1 MPVGLGSPATLV
13 EVLFANRSTRGL
25 APQVHRLRAAEH
37 PRPDYVLLHI
47 SDTHLISDGSLYGAV
62 DADGRLVE
70 LLEQLKL
77 SGVRPDV
84 IVFTGDLADTGEP
97 AAYRKLRAAVEP
109 FAAELGAELVWVMG
123 NHDNRA
129 ALRRSLL
136 DEAPSMAPLD
146 RVRMIDGLRI
156 ITLDTS
162 VPGHHYGEISG
173 SQLDWLTE
181 QLTAPAP
188 HGTILALHHPPI
200 PSVLDLAVTV
210 ELRDQAAL
218 GRVLEGRDVRA
229 ILAGH
234 LHYSTSATFV
244 GIPVSVAS
252 ATCYTQDLTVAAGG
266 TRGRDGA
273 QACNLVHVYQD
284 TVVHS
289 VIPLGTG
296 KTVGTFV
303 SPAQAQRKITE
314 SGMFIEPSR
323 RDSLF
328 RHPPMVMTPAVRQT
342 PAD

>member
-1 MPVGLGSPATLV
+1 
-13 EVLFANRSTRGL
+13 
-25 APQVHRLRAAEH
+25 VHKLRAAEH

-47 SDTHLISDGSLYGAV
+47 SDTHLISDGCLYGAV
-62 DADGRLVE
+62 DADDRLGE
-70 LLEQLKL
+70 LLGQLKQ
-77 SGVRPDV
+77 SGVRPDA
-84 IVFTGDLADTGEP
+84 IVFTGDLTDAGEP
-97 AAYRKLRAAVEP
+97 EAYRKLRAVVEP

-129 ALRRSLL
+129 ALRSYLL

-156 ITLDTS
+156 IALDTS
-162 VPGHHYGEISG
+162 VPGHHYGEIRK
-173 SQLDWLTE
+173 SQLEWLAGE
-181 QLTAPAP
+181 LESPAP
-188 HGTILALHHPPI
+188 HGSILALHHPPI

-210 ELRDQAAL
+210 ELRDQASL
-218 GRVLEGRDVRA
+218 GRALKGSDVRA

-234 LHYSTSATFV
+234 LHYSTNAIFV

-252 ATCYTQDLTVAAGG
+252 ATCYTQDLTVTAGG

-296 KTVGTFV
+296 NTVGSFV
-303 SPAQAQRKITE
+303 SRVQAQRKIAE

-328 RHPPMVMTPAVRQT
+328 THPLMVLTSSARQT

>member
-1 MPVGLGSPATLV
+1 
-13 EVLFANRSTRGL
+13 
-25 APQVHRLRAAEH
+25 VHRLRAAEH

-62 DADGRLVE
+62 DADGRLGE
-70 LLEQLKL
+70 LLEQLKH
-77 SGVRPDV
+77 SGLRPDV
-84 IVFTGDLADTGEP
+84 IVFTGDLADKGEP
-97 AAYRKLRAAVEP
+97 EAYRKLRMVVEP
-109 FAAELGAELVWVMG
+109 FVAELDAELVWVMG

-129 ALRRSLL
+129 ALRSFLL

-146 RVRMIDGLRI
+146 RMRMIDGLRM

-162 VPGHHYGEISG
+162 VPGHHYGEISS
-173 SQLDWLTE
+173 SQLDWLAAELET
-181 QLTAPAP
+181 PAP
-188 HGTILALHHPPI
+188 DGTILALHHPPI

-210 ELRDQAAL
+210 ELRDQASL
-218 GRVLEGRDVRA
+218 GRVLRGSDVRA

-234 LHYSTSATFV
+234 LHYSTNATFV

-252 ATCYTQDLTVAAGG
+252 ATCYTQDLTVSAGG

-273 QACNLVHVYQD
+273 QACNLVHVYPD

-289 VIPLGTG
+289 VIPLGNG

-303 SPAQAQRKITE
+303 SAAQAQRKITE
-314 SGMFIEPSR
+314 SGMFIEPSG
-323 RDSLF
+323 RDLLF
-328 RHPPMVMTPAVRQT
+328 SHPPMVLTPSVRQT

>member
-1 MPVGLGSPATLV
+1 L
-13 EVLFANRSTRGL
+13 ANRLTRGL

-47 SDTHLISDGSLYGAV
+47 SDTHLVADGSLYGAV
-62 DADGRLVE
+62 DADGRLGE
-70 LLEQLKL
+70 LLEQLTH
-77 SGVRPDV
+77 SGMRPDA
-84 IVFTGDLADTGEP
+84 IVFTGDLADAAEP
-97 AAYRKLRAAVEP
+97 EAYRKLRKVVEP
-109 FAAELGAELVWVMG
+109 FAAELGAQLIWVMG

-129 ALRRSLL
+129 ELRNWLL

-146 RVRMIDGLRI
+146 RVCTIDGLRI

-162 VPGHHYGEISG
+162 VPGHHYGDVNQ
-173 SQLDWLTE
+173 SQLDWLAAELRT
-181 QLTAPAP
+181 PAP

-210 ELRDQAAL
+210 ELRDQASL
-218 GRVLEGRDVRA
+218 GRVLKGGDVRT

-234 LHYSTSATFV
+234 LHYSTTATFV

-252 ATCYTQDLTVAAGG
+252 ATCYTQDLTAAVGG

-289 VIPLGTG
+289 VVPLGAG

-303 SPAQAQRKITE
+303 SPAQAQRKIIA

-328 RHPPMVMTPAVRQT
+328 RHPPMVLTPSVGQT

>member
-1 MPVGLGSPATLV
+1 M
-13 EVLFANRSTRGL
+13 

-47 SDTHLISDGSLYGAV
+47 SDTHLVSDGSLYGAV
-62 DADGRLVE
+62 DAGGRLGE
-70 LLEQLKL
+70 LLEQLKH
-77 SGVRPDV
+77 SGVRPDA
-84 IVFTGDLADTGEP
+84 IVFTGDLADAGEP
-97 AAYRKLRAAVEP
+97 EAYRKLRAVVEP
-109 FAAELGAELVWVMG
+109 FADALGAELIWVMG
-123 NHDNRA
+123 NHDDRA
-129 ALRRSLL
+129 ALRSWLL

-146 RVRMIDGLRI
+146 RVRIVDGLRI

-162 VPGHHYGEISG
+162 VPGHHYGEISK
-173 SQLDWLTE
+173 SQLDWLAGE
-181 QLTAPAP
+181 LEVPAP
-188 HGTILALHHPPI
+188 NGSILALHHPPI

-218 GRVLEGRDVRA
+218 GRVLRGSDVRA

-234 LHYSTSATFV
+234 LHYSTNATFV

-289 VIPLGTG
+289 VIPLGAG
-296 KTVGTFV
+296 RTVGTFV

-314 SGMFIEPSR
+314 SGMFIEPSA

-328 RHPPMVMTPAVRQT
+328 RHPPMVLTPSVRRT
-342 PAD
+342 PVD

>member
-1 MPVGLGSPATLV
+1 M
-13 EVLFANRSTRGL
+13 
-25 APQVHRLRAAEH
+25 HRLRAAEH
-37 PRPDYVLLHI
+37 PRPDYILLHI
-47 SDTHLISDGSLYGAV
+47 SDTHLIGGDAPLYGAV
-62 DADGRLVE
+62 DADGRLAE
-70 LLEQLKL
+70 LLSQLER
-77 SGVRPDV
+77 SGLRPDA
-84 IVFTGDLADTGEP
+84 IVFTGDLADTGEA
-97 AAYRKLRAAVEP
+97 AAYRKLRSVVEP
-109 FAAELGAELVWVMG
+109 FAAELGAELIWVMG
-123 NHDNRA
+123 NHDDRVA
-129 ALRRSLL
+129 VRRLLL

-146 RVRMIDGLRI
+146 RVCMIDGLRI

-162 VPGHHYGEISG
+162 VPGHHYGELRG
-173 SQLDWLTE
+173 SQLNWLAA
-181 QLTAPAP
+181 QLETAAP

-218 GRVLEGRDVRA
+218 GRVLKGSDVRS

-234 LHYSTSATFV
+234 LHYSTNATFV

-252 ATCYTQDLTVAAGG
+252 ATCYTQDLTVAVGG

-273 QACNLVHVYQD
+273 QGCNLVHVYQD

-303 SPAQAQRKITE
+303 SAEQSRRQITE

-328 RHPPMVMTPAVRQT
+328 SHPPMVLTPSVPPS

>member
-1 MPVGLGSPATLV
+1 MASGI
-13 EVLFANRSTRGL
+13 
-25 APQVHRLRAAEH
+25 RA
-37 PRPDYVLLHI
+37 
-47 SDTHLISDGSLYGAV
+47 
-62 DADGRLVE
+62 DA
-70 LLEQLKL
+70 
-77 SGVRPDV
+77 
-84 IVFTGDLADTGEP
+84 IVFTGDLADAGEP
-97 AAYRKLRAAVEP
+97 EAYRKIRAVVEP
-109 FAAELGAELVWVMG
+109 FAAGLGAELVWVMG
-123 NHDNRA
+123 NHDDRD
-129 ALRRSLL
+129 ALRSWLL
-136 DEAPSMAPLD
+136 DEAPSLAPLD

-162 VPGHHYGEISG
+162 VPGHHYGEVND
-173 SQLDWLTE
+173 SQLDWLAA
-181 QLTAPAP
+181 QLVRPAP

-200 PSVLDLAVTV
+200 PSVLDMAVTV

-218 GRVLEGRDVRA
+218 GRVLKGTDVRA

-234 LHYSTSATFV
+234 LHYSTNATFV

-273 QACNLVHVYQD
+273 QACSLVHVYQD

-289 VIPLGTG
+289 VIPLGAG

-303 SPAQAQRKITE
+303 SPAQAQRKIAE

-328 RHPPMVMTPAVRQT
+328 SHPPVELTPSVRQS
-342 PAD
+342 PAAQTADPRFGPRAESTWPPGGRSFPVG

>member
-1 MPVGLGSPATLV
+1 
-13 EVLFANRSTRGL
+13 
-25 APQVHRLRAAEH
+25 
-37 PRPDYVLLHI
+37 LHI

-62 DADGRLVE
+62 AADDRLGE
-70 LLEQLKL
+70 LLEQLKH
-77 SGVRPDV
+77 SGIRPDA
-84 IVFTGDLADTGEP
+84 IIFTGDLADTGDP
-97 AAYRKLRAAVEP
+97 QAYRKLRGLVEP

-129 ALRRSLL
+129 ELRRSLL

-156 ITLDTS
+156 VTLDTS
-162 VPGHHYGEISG
+162 VPGHHYGEISNA
-173 SQLDWLTE
+173 QLDWLAE
-181 QLTAPAP
+181 ELAVPAP
-188 HGTILALHHPPI
+188 DGTILALHHPPI

-210 ELRDQAAL
+210 ELRDQASL
-218 GRVLEGRDVRA
+218 GRVLKGTDVRA

-234 LHYSTSATFV
+234 LHYSTNATFV

-273 QACNLVHVYQD
+273 QGCNLVHVYQD

-296 KTVGTFV
+296 KTVGAFV
-303 SPAQAQRKITE
+303 SPSESRRKITE
-314 SGMFIEPSR
+314 SGLFIEPSQ

-328 RHPPMVMTPAVRQT
+328 AHPQMALTSSAAQIPG
-342 PAD
+342 D

>member
-1 MPVGLGSPATLV
+1 M
-13 EVLFANRSTRGL
+13 

-47 SDTHLISDGSLYGAV
+47 SDTHLIGSDGSLYGDV
-62 DADGRLVE
+62 DADGRLGE
-70 LLEQLKL
+70 LLEQLTH
-77 SGVRPDV
+77 SGVRPDA

-97 AAYRKLRAAVEP
+97 EAYRKLRSLVEP

-129 ALRRSLL
+129 ELRRFLL

-146 RVRMIDGLRI
+146 HVRMIDGLRI
-156 ITLDTS
+156 VTLDTS
-162 VPGHHYGEISG
+162 VPGHHYGEITTA
-173 SQLDWLTE
+173 QLDWLAEELAT
-181 QLTAPAP
+181 PAP
-188 HGTILALHHPPI
+188 DGTILALHHPPI

-210 ELRDQAAL
+210 ELRDQASL
-218 GRVLEGRDVRA
+218 GRVLKGTDVRA

-234 LHYSTSATFV
+234 LHYSTNATFV

-252 ATCYTQDLTVAAGG
+252 ATCYTQDLTVAEGG

-289 VIPLGTG
+289 VISLGAG

-303 SPAQAQRKITE
+303 SPSEARRKIAD
-314 SGMFIEPSR
+314 SGLFIEPSQ

-328 RHPPMVMTPAVRQT
+328 AHPPMVLTPAAPQG
-342 PAD
+342 PAE

>member
-1 MPVGLGSPATLV
+1 
-13 EVLFANRSTRGL
+13 
-25 APQVHRLRAAEH
+25 VHRLRAAEH

-62 DADGRLVE
+62 DADGRLDE
-70 LLEQLKL
+70 LLEQLKH
-77 SGVRPDV
+77 SGLHPDA
-84 IVFTGDLADTGEP
+84 IVFTGDLADAGEP
-97 AAYRKLRAAVEP
+97 EAYRKLRKVVEP

-129 ALRRSLL
+129 ELRNWLL
-136 DEAPSMAPLD
+136 DEAPSVAPFD

-162 VPGHHYGEISG
+162 VPGHHYGEISK
-173 SQLDWLTE
+173 SQLDWLAGE
-181 QLTAPAP
+181 LEAPAP
-188 HGTILALHHPPI
+188 HGSILALHHPPI

-210 ELRDQAAL
+210 ELRDQASL
-218 GRVLEGRDVRA
+218 GRVLEGSDVRS

-234 LHYSTSATFV
+234 LHYSTNATFV

-273 QACNLVHVYQD
+273 QACNLVHVYRD

-289 VIPLGTG
+289 VIPLGVG

-303 SPAQAQRKITE
+303 SPAQAQRKITD
-314 SGMFIEPSR
+314 SGMFIEPSQ
-323 RDSLF
+323 RDLLF
-328 RHPPMVMTPAVRQT
+328 RHPPMVLTPSVPQT

>member
-218 GRVLEGRDVRA
+218 GRVLKGRDVRA

-328 RHPPMVMTPAVRQT
+328 RHSPMVLTPSVRQT

>member
-1 MPVGLGSPATLV
+1 
-13 EVLFANRSTRGL
+13 
-25 APQVHRLRAAEH
+25 VHRLRAAEH

-62 DADGRLVE
+62 DAEGRLGE
-70 LLEQLKL
+70 LLEQLTH
-77 SGVRPDV
+77 SGLDPDA
-84 IVFTGDLADTGEP
+84 IVFTGDLTDAGEP
-97 AAYRKLRAAVEP
+97 EAYRKLRKVVEP

-129 ALRRSLL
+129 ELRNWLL

-162 VPGHHYGEISG
+162 VPGHHYGEVSK
-173 SQLDWLTE
+173 SQLDWLAR
-181 QLTAPAP
+181 QLEVPAP
-188 HGTILALHHPPI
+188 HGSILALHHPPI

-210 ELRDQAAL
+210 ELRDQASL
-218 GRVLEGRDVRA
+218 GRVLKGSDVRA

-234 LHYSTSATFV
+234 LHYSTNATFV

-289 VIPLGTG
+289 VIPLGAG

-303 SPAQAQRKITE
+303 SPAQAQRKITD
-314 SGMFIEPSR
+314 SGMFIEPSQ
-323 RDSLF
+323 RDLLF
-328 RHPPMVMTPAVRQT
+328 RHPPMVLTPSVPQT

>member
-1 MPVGLGSPATLV
+1 M
-13 EVLFANRSTRGL
+13 
-25 APQVHRLRAAEH
+25 HRLRAAEH
-37 PRPDYVLLHI
+37 PRPDFVLLHI
-47 SDTHLISDGSLYGAV
+47 SDTHLIAQGTLYGAV
-62 DADGRLVE
+62 DADGRLGE
-70 LLEQLKL
+70 LIEQLAAARL
-77 SGVRPDV
+77 RPDA
-84 IVFTGDLADTGEP
+84 IVVTGDLTDRGEP

-109 FAAELGAELVWVMG
+109 FAAELAAELVWVMG
-123 NHDNRA
+123 NHDDRS
-129 ALRRSLL
+129 ALRSALL

-146 RVRMIDGLRI
+146 RVRMIDGLRV

-162 VPGHHYGEISG
+162 VPGHHYGEITG
-173 SQLDWLTE
+173 SQLAWLAA
-181 QLTAPAP
+181 QLDAPAP
-188 HGTILALHHPPI
+188 HGSILALHHPPI

-218 GRVLEGRDVRA
+218 GRVLRGSDVRA

-234 LHYSTSATFV
+234 LHYSTNATFV

-273 QACNLVHVYQD
+273 QACNVVHIYPD

-289 VIPLGTG
+289 VIPLGAG
-296 KTVGTFV
+296 ETVGTFV
-303 SPAQAQRKITE
+303 SPAAARRRITD

-328 RHPPMVMTPAVRQT
+328 SPPPQELASAARRTPV
-342 PAD
+342 D

>member
-1 MPVGLGSPATLV
+1 M
-13 EVLFANRSTRGL
+13 RGL

-47 SDTHLISDGSLYGAV
+47 SDTHLTSDGSLYGAV
-62 DADGRLVE
+62 DADGRLGE
-70 LLEQLKL
+70 LLEQLTN
-77 SGVRPDV
+77 SGMRSDAV
-84 IVFTGDLADTGEP
+84 VFTGDLTDTGEP
-97 AAYRKLRAAVEP
+97 EAYRKLRAVVEP

-129 ALRRSLL
+129 ALRSSLL

-146 RVRMIDGLRI
+146 LVRMIDGLRI
-156 ITLDTS
+156 VTLDTS
-162 VPGHHYGEISG
+162 VPGHHYGEISK
-173 SQLDWLTE
+173 SQLDWLAAELRT
-181 QLTAPAP
+181 PAP

-210 ELRDQAAL
+210 ELRDQASLA
-218 GRVLEGRDVRA
+218 RVLKASDVRT

-234 LHYSTSATFV
+234 LHYLTTATFV

-266 TRGRDGA
+266 TRGRDSA

-289 VIPLGTG
+289 VIPLGIG
-296 KTVGTFV
+296 KTVGTFA
-303 SPAQAQRKITE
+303 SPAQAQSKITE
-314 SGMFIEPSR
+314 SGMFIEPSQ

-328 RHPPMVMTPAVRQT
+328 RHLPMVLTPSVRQT

>member
-1 MPVGLGSPATLV
+1 M
-13 EVLFANRSTRGL
+13 
-25 APQVHRLRAAEH
+25 APRVHRLRAAEH

-62 DADGRLVE
+62 DADGRLAE
-70 LLEQLKL
+70 LLEQLKH
-77 SGVRPDV
+77 SGMRPDA
-84 IVFTGDLADTGEP
+84 IVFTGDLADAGEP
-97 AAYRKLRAAVEP
+97 AAYRKLRAVVEP

-129 ALRRSLL
+129 ALRSSLL
-136 DEAPSMAPLD
+136 DEAPSMVPLD

-162 VPGHHYGEISG
+162 VPGHHYGEISA

-181 QLTAPAP
+181 QLATPAR

-210 ELRDQAAL
+210 ELRDQASL
-218 GRVLEGRDVRA
+218 GRVLKASDVRA

-234 LHYSTSATFV
+234 LHYSTNATFV

-289 VIPLGTG
+289 VIPLGSG

-303 SPAQAQRKITE
+303 SPALARRKIADG
-314 SGMFIEPSR
+314 GMFIEPSQ

-328 RHPPMVMTPAVRQT
+328 SQPQMELIPSAPQT